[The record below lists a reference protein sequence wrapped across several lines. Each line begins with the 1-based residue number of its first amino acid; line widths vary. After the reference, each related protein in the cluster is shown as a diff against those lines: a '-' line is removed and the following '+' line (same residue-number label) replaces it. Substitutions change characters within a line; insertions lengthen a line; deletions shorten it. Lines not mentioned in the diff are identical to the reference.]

1 MIAVLFG
8 PPGSGKGTQSWFI
21 CKTFSLAHVSTGEM
35 LRAEVEKGS
44 VLGREVEPIMDA
56 GDLVPDDLV
65 VRVLEE
71 RLRHDDARTGVLLDG
86 FPRTVPQAQA
96 LDAMLRRSRRK
107 VDLVLF
113 LDAPEDVLVDRVL
126 RRSADEGRTDDTP
139 DVLRNRLQVYATETE
154 PVLQY
159 YESTGT
165 RIRRVDG
172 VGSIEDVQ
180 QRIRNAFLDG
190 SGGVAA

>member
-35 LRAEVEKGS
+35 LRVEVEKES
-44 VLGREVEPIMDA
+44 ALGREVGPIMEA

-65 VRVLEE
+65 IRVLEE
-71 RLRHDDARTGVLLDG
+71 RLRHDDARKGVLLDG

-96 LDAMLRRSRRK
+96 LDTMLRRSGRM
-107 VDLVLF
+107 VDLVLC

-126 RRSADEGRTDDTP
+126 RRSADEGRADDTP
-139 DVLRNRLQVYATETE
+139 EVLRNRLQVYATETE
-154 PVLQY
+154 PVLEY
-159 YESTGT
+159 YKSTGA

-172 VGSIEDVQ
+172 VGSIEEVQ
-180 QRIRNAFLDG
+180 QRIRNAFLNG
-190 SGGVAA
+190 TVAA